1 MAAPLAVSVNRRATV
16 DALLVTT
23 ALIER
28 GRADGAEPRDRR
40 RAKVRVVLALY
51 AFGGSFSCT

>member
-16 DALLVTT
+16 DALLATT

>member
-1 MAAPLAVSVNRRATV
+1 VAAPLAVSVNRRATV